1 MLAQRGESKKIGRLL
16 NGEDIPRKDEERPD
30 FLRYVSPE
38 SKHNRG
44 VVVGIEHFLVDH
56 VSEPRRKSK
65 EQRLQSCTR
74 PFQKGI
80 RAMYDDFHEIV
91 NDQNVIPDEV
101 PERICQLL
109 QSHLSVAEQSTF
121 PLFMQSFQQGLSDH
135 SGKAGDYRQTIRDE
149 AQKRKCDSKL
159 IFLIEVRTDFSNLF
173 LHADGN
179 TNLVNDKSFVLFDQV
194 ITLLEKVDKRV
205 DYVVLCGGDP
215 LFTQVKTI
223 AFSTKNIRAELQRRH
238 IKSYFYCGH
247 DALLPPGQSFVK
259 DFQIKIRHDLD
270 SEKFTLTP
278 EANYKA
284 MDPEF
289 EKKYLLTAAY
299 GACILAKRRIPIA
312 LNVEVEIFLEISG
325 RFIRGWKKSNKD
337 NWSYE
342 PILLPQLQF
351 INVNRA
357 CDAFRDKWG
366 LHDTI

>member
-1 MLAQRGESKKIGRLL
+1 MPPENKHSRGI
-16 NGEDIPRKDEERPD
+16 
-30 FLRYVSPE
+30 
-38 SKHNRG
+38 
-44 VVVGIEHFLVDH
+44 VVGIEHFLVDH

-65 EQRLQSCTR
+65 EFRLQSCTR
-74 PFQKGI
+74 PYQNGI
-80 RAMYDDFHEIV
+80 QAMFEDYHEIV
-91 NDQNVIPDEV
+91 NDQNIIPDEV
-101 PERICQLL
+101 PERICKLL
-109 QSHLSVAEQSTF
+109 QQHIAASEQSTF
-121 PLFMQSFQQGLSDH
+121 PLFMQSFQQGFTEH
-135 SGKAGDYRQTIRDE
+135 SGKARAYERTIKSE
-149 AQKRKCDSKL
+149 AHKRNCDSKM
-159 IFLIEVRTDFSNLF
+159 IFLIEVRTNFSNLF
-173 LHADGN
+173 LHADGK
-179 TNLVNDKSFVLFDQV
+179 TQLIKDKSFVLFDQI
-194 ITLLEKVDKRV
+194 ITLLETIDKRV
-205 DYVVLCGGDP
+205 DYVVLCGGDS

-223 AFSTKNIRAELQRRH
+223 AFSTRNIRADLQKRH

-247 DALLPPGQSFVK
+247 DALLPPDQSFVK
-259 DFQIKIRHDLD
+259 DFQIKIRHTLD
-270 SEKFTLTP
+270 DEKFTLTP